1 MILIKLLISLK
12 GLEGIMSLHSSTIK
26 SVLELHKQGYSI
38 VKIARIL
45 NLHIEEVANVINEYS

>member
-1 MILIKLLISLK
+1 MISLK
-12 GLEGIMSLHSSTIK
+12 GLKEIMGSHSSIVK

-45 NLHIEEVANVINEYS
+45 NLHIEEVANVINGYS

>member
-1 MILIKLLISLK
+1 MISMMLIASLK
-12 GLEGIMSLHSSTIK
+12 GTKKKMGSHSSIVK

-45 NLHIEEVANVINEYS
+45 NLHIEEVANVIDGYT